1 MIPGLLA
8 IGVLATGLAMAQAPA
23 APPQAPAAQPQA
35 APATPAV
42 IGPAKIAWLNLEQA
56 ILSCEEGKL
65 QFAEVQRFVD
75 KKNQELEALRKE
87 TDALKNQLQVQ
98 GSKLTDEARDDLE
111 SQIEAKD
118 TLLQRFQQDTQK
130 EIDGRRI
137 RVTNLIGRKL
147 VQVLDKLAKEKGLTA
162 ILYFNPQRDAWMDT
176 SLFITEEVVKAY
188 NQAYPPAAAAKPA
201 PAKKP

>member
-1 MIPGLLA
+1 MQRTMIPALLVVGL
-8 IGVLATGLAMAQAPA
+8 VATGLAMAQTPAAQAPA
-23 APPQAPAAQPQA
+23 APA
-35 APATPAV
+35 APV
-42 IGPAKIAWLNLEQA
+42 VVGPAKIAWLNLEQA

-65 QFAEVQRFVD
+65 HFAEVQRFVD

-87 TDALKNQLQVQ
+87 TEALKNQLQVQ

-130 EIDGRRI
+130 EIDNRRI
-137 RVTNLIGRKL
+137 RVTNLVGRKM
-147 VQVLDKLAKEKGLTA
+147 VQVLEKIAKDKGLTA
-162 ILYFNPQRDAWMDT
+162 IFYFNPQRDAWMDT

-188 NQAYPPAAAAKPA
+188 NQAFPPAAAAKPA
-201 PAKKP
+201 AAKKP

>member
-1 MIPGLLA
+1 MQRTMILALLMVGLVTA
-8 IGVLATGLAMAQAPA
+8 GLAKA
-23 APPQAPAAQPQA
+23 QAPAAQPPAAQA
-35 APATPAV
+35 APAAPV
-42 IGPAKIAWLNLEQA
+42 VVGPAKIAWLNLEQA

-65 QFAEVQRFVD
+65 QFTEVQRFVD

-111 SQIEAKD
+111 SQIESKD

-137 RVTNLIGRKL
+137 RVTNLVGRKM
-147 VQVLDKLAKEKGLTA
+147 VQVLEKIAKEKGLTA
-162 ILYFNPQRDAWMDT
+162 IFYFNPQRDAWMDT
-176 SLFITEEVVKAY
+176 SLFITDEVVKAY
-188 NQAYPPAAAAKPA
+188 NQAFPVAAAKPA